1 MAALAPHAG
10 ERGQAVQAEVRNLPQ
25 DEHSVD
31 ADALE
36 VVIRAKGA
44 WRLPSLREL
53 WAHGDLITFFILR
66 DVKVRYRQTL
76 IGVAWVVL
84 QPMLSM
90 VLITIVFGRLVGLP
104 SDGVPYPL
112 FCFAGLVLWN
122 FLTHAVAS
130 ASTSVV
136 TNAQLI
142 EKVYFPR
149 LAIPVAA
156 ALAALLDFAV
166 AFSLLLVVCLV
177 FGYVPGPR
185 ALICLPLAAAATVFA
200 AGVGSMLAALSVR
213 YRDINHTVPF
223 FLQLWLFATPVIYP
237 SSLLPEGWRLV
248 AALNPP
254 AGLIETFRWALLG
267 TNVDPM
273 PMLAVSGVAL
283 VASVGIG
290 LLVFGRM
297 ERSFADVI

>member
-1 MAALAPHAG
+1 
-10 ERGQAVQAEVRNLPQ
+10 LPR
-25 DEHSVD
+25 EELSVD
-31 ADALE
+31 ADHQE
-36 VVIRAKGA
+36 VVIRAQRA
-44 WRLPSLREL
+44 WRLPSLGEL
-53 WAHGDLITFFILR
+53 WAHGELITFFVLR

-84 QPMLSM
+84 QPLLSM
-90 VLITIVFGRLVGLP
+90 VLMTIVFGRLVGLP

-112 FCFAGLVLWN
+112 FCFAGLVMWN
-122 FLTHAVAS
+122 FITQAVAS
-130 ASTSVV
+130 ASASVV
-136 TNAQLI
+136 ANSQLI

-149 LAIPVAA
+149 LSIPVSA

-166 AFSLLLVVCLV
+166 AFVLLLLVCLV
-177 FGYVPGPR
+177 FGYIPGLR
-185 ALICLPLAAAATVFA
+185 ALICLPLALAATVFA

-223 FLQLWLFATPVIYP
+223 LLQLWLFATPVIYP

-254 AGLIETFRWALLG
+254 AGLIETFRWALLD
-267 TNVDPM
+267 TEVDPM
-273 PMLAVSGVAL
+273 PLLAVSCVMIA
-283 VASVGIG
+283 ACVGLG